1 MQLCTKKLQRVELQK
16 KADSRQQKAE
26 SCIHPGIRPGIHP
39 DRLQTHRHDIH
50 SSCTKLTSLNLPTRQ
65 PLNTSPPSSPSPS
78 PSPSPFQPQPHPH
91 LHSHLPQIS
100 IPISSLTSSISS
112 LHLHLPHLPR
122 PSSPSPPKKNKLTKQ
137 SNLPATFYL
146 HSTLPNPSS
155 SFLYPIRPSTILH
168 PRTSPP
174 HHRHHPATSSSPSS
188 PRLNV
193 IIVMIIIGTR
203 QNFYL
208 LPFTFYP

>member
-1 MQLCTKKLQRVELQK
+1 MTVF
-16 KADSRQQKAE
+16 
-26 SCIHPGIRPGIHP
+26 
-39 DRLQTHRHDIH
+39 IH
-50 SSCTKLTSLNLPTRQ
+50 SINFPIHQSIPSRHSQLLYETYLTQPANPPTLEHISSIISISIPISLPT
-65 PLNTSPPSSPSPS
+65 PTPTPSPFPSPSNLHPHLLPHLLHLLPPSPS
-78 PSPSPFQPQPHPH
+78 PSPPSP
-91 LHSHLPQIS
+91 LIS
-100 IPISSLTSSISS
+100 I
-112 LHLHLPHLPR
+112 
-122 PSSPSPPKKNKLTKQ
+122 PPKKNKLTKQ

-155 SFLYPIRPSTILH
+155 SFLYPIRPLYHLH

-174 HHRHHPATSSSPSS
+174 HHRRHPATSSS

-203 QNFYL
+203 QNF

>member
-26 SCIHPGIRPGIHP
+26 SCIHPGIRPGIHL
-39 DRLQTHRHDIH
+39 DRLQTHRPFYKAARTLCLRLPEDDCFHPLHQLPNPPIH
-50 SSCTKLTSLNLPTRQ
+50 PITTFSSCTKLTSLNLPTRQ

-78 PSPSPFQPQPHPH
+78 PSPFQPQPQPH

-122 PSSPSPPKKNKLTKQ
+122 PSSPSPKK
-137 SNLPATFYL
+137 
-146 HSTLPNPSS
+146 
-155 SFLYPIRPSTILH
+155 
-168 PRTSPP
+168 
-174 HHRHHPATSSSPSS
+174 
-188 PRLNV
+188 
-193 IIVMIIIGTR
+193 
-203 QNFYL
+203 QN
-208 LPFTFYP
+208 